1 MKRKVVIPRSLQ
13 RVVSVVGVLLAF
25 LRPPV
30 CAQQPGFTLPP
41 MPSDD
46 LPTVRVRKA
55 PSTGSLDDQLTGA
68 APPGNRTGEPPAAW
82 EWTVRRFVNVGTPEP
97 ATLQETVRVA
107 FVNRGRSFV
116 RVTYRAKAP
125 AGGFPAGSFR
135 GLKEVSY
142 GMERL
147 YTRVVIRS
155 RHYVAETDGPFGLVE
170 SDPPGHTLA
179 DFSTLGGIARGRNM
193 VATVM
198 DAFRGE
204 NTFAINGDT
213 LSFVNAHFADDS
225 AHPFPA
231 EIVLG
236 PVEESGRSRSL
247 GQ

>member
-1 MKRKVVIPRSLQ
+1 MLRR
-13 RVVSVVGVLLAF
+13 VLLSTGAVAAW
-25 LRPPV
+25 LAALTPSR
-30 CAQQPGFTLPP
+30 AQQTVTLPP
-41 MPSDD
+41 LRDD
-46 LPTVRVRKA
+46 DQPVVTVRKA
-55 PSTGSLDDQLTGA
+55 DAPGSLDDQLSGLTPPGKRSG
-68 APPGNRTGEPPAAW
+68 APPQEW
-82 EWTVRRFVNVGTPEP
+82 EWSFRRFVNLGTPEP
-97 ATLQETVRVA
+97 ATLEESVHVA

-125 AGGFPAGSFR
+125 PGFPAGSFR
-135 GLKEVSY
+135 GLKEVRYS
-142 GMERL
+142 MERV

-155 RHYVAETDGPFGLVE
+155 RRYVAQADGPFGLVE

-204 NTFAINGDT
+204 NVFAINGDT
-213 LSFVNAHFADDS
+213 LSFVNAHFYDNS

-236 PVEESGRSRSL
+236 PVGKTMANKN
-247 GQ
+247 